1 MSNVFGIRQN
11 KVVYADAYEI
21 NVEYSASDC
30 SAEQFQNA
38 DDFIFVFRSLTC
50 YFVTSVCELKKLDLV
65 GDVMM

>member
-1 MSNVFGIRQN
+1 MFLAYVKIRLC
-11 KVVYADAYEI
+11 YAHEI

-38 DDFIFVFRSLTC
+38 DDFIFLFRSLTC